1 MKIIDVHT
9 HAFPDRIAKRAMT
22 ALEEG
27 SGVRPEADGTVAGL
41 LELIE
46 RKGLAQA
53 WLLNIATRKE
63 QMDSILTWCRELA
76 SEKLVPFASV
86 HPEAPDLLEQIDK
99 IAEAGIRGVKMHPM
113 YQRFNVDDPKVFP
126 MYEALAARGL
136 VVQMHAG
143 YDIAFADDDQAAPVR
158 FATVVRNFPGLKLV
172 LAHMGGW
179 KWFDSFIELLAGKD
193 VYIDTSFCVGYCTDA
208 QRDAILSRH
217 SMDRILYGSDS
228 PWGWIEEQVG
238 YVACWP
244 VSDEVKEKIF
254 WRNAEALL
262 RE

>member
-1 MKIIDVHT
+1 
-9 HAFPDRIAKRAMT
+9 
-22 ALEEG
+22 
-27 SGVRPEADGTVAGL
+27 
-41 LELIE
+41 
-46 RKGLAQA
+46 
-53 WLLNIATRKE
+53 
-63 QMDSILTWCRELA
+63 
-76 SEKLVPFASV
+76 
-86 HPEAPDLLEQIDK
+86 
-99 IAEAGIRGVKMHPM
+99 
-113 YQRFNVDDPKVFP
+113 
-126 MYEALAARGL
+126 
-136 VVQMHAG
+136 
-143 YDIAFADDDQAAPVR
+143 
-158 FATVVRNFPGLKLV
+158 LKLV

-208 QRDAILSRH
+208 QSDAILSRH

-238 YVACWP
+238 YVASWP